1 MKIIGIDPG
10 ETTGIAIC
18 DTDELP
24 HWRWKFDQLGP
35 EEHHL
40 ELSDL
45 LEMLYPSRIVY
56 ERFEN
61 RGNQAARLVSCEY
74 IGVIKRYAQ
83 AHYRHQE
90 VIVQSASQAKAFWT
104 NDKLKA
110 ILLWKGND
118 LKHAMDATRHV
129 LYYLM
134 QSKQLPEEYLEALRR
149 TTG

>member
-10 ETTGIAIC
+10 ETTGLAVCYIDAPLIQW
-18 DTDELP
+18 E
-24 HWRWKFDQLGP
+24 FEQIGP
-35 EEHHL
+35 QEHHL
-40 ELSDL
+40 QLSDF
-45 LEMLYPSRIVY
+45 LEAHYPNKIVY

-74 IGVIKRYAQ
+74 IGVIKRYDQ
-83 AHYRHQE
+83 AHHKHQE
-90 VIVQSASQAKAFWT
+90 LIVQSASQAKGFWT

-110 ILLWKGND
+110 CFLYKTN

-134 QSKQLPEEYLEALRR
+134 QSKQLPEEYLAALHR
-149 TTG
+149 TTD

>member
-10 ETTGIAIC
+10 ETTGIAVCYINEGLI
-18 DTDELP
+18 D
-24 HWRWKFDQLGP
+24 WKFEQLGP
-35 EEHHL
+35 KEHHL
-40 ELSDL
+40 DL
-45 LEMLYPSRIVY
+45 LNSLEATFPNRIVC

-74 IGVIKRYAQ
+74 IGVVKY
-83 AHYRHQE
+83 YNQE
-90 VIVQSASQAKAFWT
+90 HDRMQELIFQNASQAKGFWT

-110 ILLWKGND
+110 CSLWKGTG